1 MGKKRLNKEEQVA
14 DVKAKLAEARA
25 KRLAL
30 SEKAQPKQDDTDVK
44 QAFHSYWAKNRSQ
57 YGKDKDFADILWL
70 HLKSAGFDKP
80 ELFGRGIE
88 HFGLQKA
95 KQSLK

>member
-1 MGKKRLNKEEQVA
+1 MAKKRLNKEEQVA
-14 DVKAKLAEARA
+14 DVKTKLAEARA

-30 SEKAQPKQDDTDVK
+30 SGKTEIKTEDIDLK
-44 QAFHSYWAKNRSQ
+44 QAFLSFWAKNRSQ
-57 YGKDKDFADILWL
+57 YGKEREFGDILWL

-88 HFGLQKA
+88 HFGLKKA